1 MDCPRCGRRPGGD
14 CRLPAHPEAGGF
26 PLALRGVETMDS
38 PVRMVCGGC
47 LRSVEVVPANGN
59 AGGNPCPYC
68 GEPIES
74 GEGDR
79 EPGTRMTRVA
89 ADVAEARPGRSGA
102 MPDWA
107 STWSQGSFGSLG
119 RFQLRERLGDGG

>member
-1 MDCPRCGRRPGGD
+1 MD
-14 CRLPAHPEAGGF
+14 L
-26 PLALRGVETMDS
+26 

-74 GEGDR
+74 REDDR
-79 EPGTRMTRVA
+79 DPGMRMTRVA

-107 STWSQGSFGSLG
+107 STWSLGSFGSLG
-119 RFQLRERLGDGG
+119 RFQLRERLGDGVSGTCSSPMTPGSTGTWPSRSSSSLIRASG